1 MGGLIEIFVFF
12 GVLFYFFNFSM
23 LDTVSTR
30 LQEVYARWN
39 RRTEVKRNPES
50 DTTPFSIKELRQFGQ
65 QMYKRRMR
73 DKEQAR
79 KVRENSLFEIKESEP
94 FTPTIREKSL
104 LLHYCCKN
112 CTPSSRNSLVST
124 ISKQYSSLGTNIL
137 LMESR
142 RSLLSRIF
150 PRAISTCSFKEHD
163 YSKLRKTILESER
176 LKEAIKLVACE
187 IIKDE
192 GCSETIALEK
202 AEIRARTILQQMES
216 KPNNFFLKIV
226 AWIIY
231 IMVPCFMQSVIVL
244 PSQIEML
251 VKANETGLP
260 VILLPLHRSH
270 MDYCIIS
277 FLHVIYGIKCPL
289 IAAGDNLKMPFFGKL
304 LQGLGAFFIKRRI
317 DPVIG
322 RRDILYRAVLQTYM
336 LKKLEEGHIIEF
348 FIEGTRTRTGKP
360 CMPKGGI
367 LSVVL
372 NAYMEGIIE
381 DALIVPVVPN
391 YEHIIDGNFV
401 KEQLGEPKKNETFIS
416 TMKAIFST
424 LLTNHGIMKIDFCQ
438 PFSLKEMLNS
448 FQTQSKLN
456 GIKISSVGKP
466 LKSTISSSSLY
477 GTDVVV
483 EEYRQLVNSLARHVV
498 YDCSNA
504 IPVMSTNVVAFILLY
519 IHRDGCTMDE
529 LIETFDLIREE
540 LESRNKNIAFCG
552 ESIDIINHAL
562 DILGPGLI
570 KLQNQKI
577 TESADGQPLQSNF
590 VTVISP
596 ISSLPNVIELSY
608 YSNTVVTCFAID
620 SIVVTALYAELQ
632 SKINDPVAIAQN
644 NITVS
649 QDLLI
654 KKSLKL
660 CDIFKYEFIFCKP
673 CQDLEC
679 VIVDTIVNLSHKEF
693 IILQEECYL
702 EEELWS
708 KRYAKNFDDSSDEE
722 YRNTNNA
729 KNIQYKLNLAPEIT
743 KYMEFFHVMLQPLV
757 DAYTFSAFSL
767 RRLIGQSLIEKDLI
781 REIFN
786 EIKTNID
793 HGIINYCESLSVDS
807 IKNSLKLF
815 EKWNVLECHPEEN
828 IKIFYLKDEYDT
840 ESAIME
846 LYDTIAAFRWT
857 ENVNE
862 KKLF

>member
-1 MGGLIEIFVFF
+1 MGGLIEIFLFF

-39 RRTEVKRNPES
+39 RRTEIKRNPEL
-50 DTTPFSIKELRQFGQ
+50 DTTPLSVEELRRFGQ
-65 QMYKRRMR
+65 QMYKKRMQQ
-73 DKEQAR
+73 KEEAR
-79 KVRENSLFEIKESEP
+79 KVREFCLFEIKESEP
-94 FTPTIREKSL
+94 FTPTIKEKSL
-104 LLHYCCKN
+104 LLHYCCKS
-112 CTPSSRNSLVST
+112 CTPSSRNSLVNT
-124 ISKQYSSLGTNIL
+124 ISKQYSSFGTNIL

-142 RSLLSRIF
+142 RSLLSRIL

-163 YSKLRKTILESER
+163 SKLRKTVLENER
-176 LKEAIKLVACE
+176 LKEVIKLVACE

-192 GCSETIALEK
+192 GCNETIALKK
-202 AEIRARTILQQMES
+202 AEVRAKTILQQMES

-231 IMVPCFMQSVIVL
+231 MMLPCFMQSVVVL

-251 VKANETGLP
+251 VQANETGLP

-322 RRDILYRAVLQTYM
+322 RRDILYRAVLQTYI
-336 LKKLEEGHIIEF
+336 LKKLEEGHVIEF

-367 LSVVL
+367 LSVIL

-381 DALIVPVVPN
+381 DAMIVPVVPN

-448 FQTQSKLN
+448 FQNQSMLN
-456 GIKISSVGKP
+456 RVKISSVEKP
-466 LKSTISSSSLY
+466 LNSTISSSSLY
-477 GTDVVV
+477 GTDVVI

-504 IPVMSTNVVAFILLY
+504 IPVMSTNIVAFILLY
-519 IHRDGCTMDE
+519 VHRDGCTMDE
-529 LIETFDLIREE
+529 LIETFDLMKQE

-562 DILGPGLI
+562 DILGPRLI

-577 TESADGQPLQSNF
+577 TESADGQPIQSNF
-590 VTVISP
+590 VTVIRP
-596 ISSLPNVIELSY
+596 VSSLPNVIELSY

-632 SKINDPVAIAQN
+632 SKMNDPVAIAQKD
-644 NITVS
+644 IIVS
-649 QDLLI
+649 QDFLV

-660 CDIFKYEFIFCKP
+660 CDILKYEFIFCKP
-673 CQDLEC
+673 CEDLER
-679 VIVDTIVNLSHKEF
+679 VIVDTIVNLSHKEL

-702 EEELWS
+702 QEELWS
-708 KRYAKNFDDSSDEE
+708 KQYAKNFDDSSDEE
-722 YRNTNNA
+722 YRNKNKA
-729 KNIQYKLNLAPEIT
+729 KCIQYKLNLEPEIT
-743 KYMEFFHVMLQPLV
+743 KHMEFFHVMLQPLV
-757 DAYTFSAFSL
+757 EAYTFSAFSL

-781 REIFN
+781 RETFN
-786 EIKTNID
+786 EIKMNID
-793 HGIINYCESLSVDS
+793 RGIINYCESLSVDL

-815 EKWNVLECHPEEN
+815 EKWNVLECHSEEN
-828 IKIFYLKDEYDT
+828 IKICYLKDKYDT
-840 ESAIME
+840 ESATMK
-846 LYDTIAAFRWT
+846 LYDTIAAFRWIK
-857 ENVNE
+857 NE